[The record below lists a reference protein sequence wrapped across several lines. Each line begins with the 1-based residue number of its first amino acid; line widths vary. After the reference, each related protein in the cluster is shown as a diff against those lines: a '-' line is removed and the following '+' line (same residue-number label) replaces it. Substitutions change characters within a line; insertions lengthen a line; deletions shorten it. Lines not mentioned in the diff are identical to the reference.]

1 MTIATKRRIV
11 LVGFAVVAI
20 WPLVHHVIVR
30 SLDMSPW
37 KGFGWSMYCVPP
49 RVTNTYLYSLDDG
62 RSLRLGEVTPP
73 QQQALRRAA
82 DEFGKWR
89 AEFGA
94 LVKPDAFG
102 RVALDCYPNEQR
114 IELVVED
121 IGVVRS
127 SATFERQRV
136 DHYEYRRSE
145 LQP

>member
-1 MTIATKRRIV
+1 MTIDTKRRIV
-11 LVGFAVVAI
+11 LVGFVVVTI

-49 RVTNTYLYSLDDG
+49 RSANTYLYSLDDG
-62 RSLRLGEVTPP
+62 RPLTLREVTPA

-89 AEFGA
+89 AEFGP
-94 LVKPDAFG
+94 LVEPDAFG
-102 RVALDCYPNEQR
+102 QVALDCYPNEQG
-114 IELVVED
+114 IELVVEH
-121 IGVVRS
+121 VAVARS

-136 DHYEYRRSE
+136 DRYEYRRSE
-145 LQP
+145 LPP